1 MGCDG
6 GSIPKR
12 HELNS
17 QVDAKWACCSL
28 SKVLQ
33 KPVVGCRLGKLYNKE
48 KVIEFLLDRKAFGEG
63 EAVAGHITRASDV
76 ITLNLT
82 PNPALNQVE
91 TVSAIQGTTVSEKT
105 RHAPWVCPITQKEMT
120 GKNRFIFSS
129 NCGCVISEQA
139 IKEIPSEL
147 CLICSK
153 PFTQDDIIPIHSEI
167 PEELERLTKL
177 VKAIASDRVA
187 VDAAKKAAKSVKKA
201 AKASEGGD
209 IGVVE
214 GTRKRKSPSEK
225 EHRAAAKKVA
235 IEAANEPARA
245 TSNINILMPKLD
257 GGGLSDRTK
266 SEAIRSL
273 YLKDS
278 TLPKGNYLTM
288 GTFTRYVN

>member
-12 HELNS
+12 HELVKQKAKPQRPDKNS

-28 SKVLQ
+28 SKDTLQ

-91 TVSAIQGTTVSEKT
+91 AASAIQGTTVSEKMK
-105 RHAPWVCPITQKEMT
+105 HAPWVCPITQKEMT

-129 NCGCVISEQA
+129 KCGCVISEQA
-139 IKEIPSEL
+139 LKEIPSEL

-153 PFTQDDIIPIHSEI
+153 PFTQNDIIPIHSEV
-167 PEELERLTKL
+167 PEEIERQQK
-177 VKAIASDRVA
+177 KAAKS
-187 VDAAKKAAKSVKKA
+187 AKKAAKS
-201 AKASEGGD
+201 SEGGEV
-209 IGVVE
+209 GVVE
-214 GTRKRKSPSEK
+214 GGRKRKSPIEK
-225 EHRAAAKKVA
+225 EHQAAAKKIA
-235 IEAANEPARA
+235 IEAANAPARA